1 MMLDMSS
8 YDVSAAALRPLM
20 QTFWTSKGWRSSVA
34 LPAADVPAAA
44 IRSGVM
50 FDQPRQLGHDG
61 WVEAARA
68 AAAAAAVSA
77 SEISAAFLVSLTTRR
92 LDLRSA
98 LGSFAVARHLV
109 AHRYTPD
116 PSARCAVCGL
126 GRRSTQD
133 LNILNFERFK
143 WGGVRRDDLT
153 YVAFDLEQFQRAPRI
168 PVDDAA
174 IAAGHDL
181 LTTLRGLPEGASA
194 TVAAGQL
201 RTVKGNAP
209 NGRYSWISW
218 ELPASWPLPNTPDIC
233 TASCHTSTASSDP
246 AIATTSCAGGT
257 AATASTRTPA
267 TSSFRNWG
275 SKPTNATRRLGR
287 GGCPPVAER
296 VRPADLSRPPGRRA
310 R

>member
-68 AAAAAAVSA
+68 AAAAVSA

-116 PSARCAVCGL
+116 PSARCAG
-126 GRRSTQD
+126 
-133 LNILNFERFK
+133 
-143 WGGVRRDDLT
+143 
-153 YVAFDLEQFQRAPRI
+153 
-168 PVDDAA
+168 
-174 IAAGHDL
+174 
-181 LTTLRGLPEGASA
+181 
-194 TVAAGQL
+194 
-201 RTVKGNAP
+201 
-209 NGRYSWISW
+209 
-218 ELPASWPLPNTPDIC
+218 
-233 TASCHTSTASSDP
+233 
-246 AIATTSCAGGT
+246 
-257 AATASTRTPA
+257 
-267 TSSFRNWG
+267 
-275 SKPTNATRRLGR
+275 
-287 GGCPPVAER
+287 
-296 VRPADLSRPPGRRA
+296 
-310 R
+310 